1 QPLPRCF
8 ICLQQ
13 MGTLNPEV
21 EARRRQ
27 FDQLKGRRGDGGG
40 GGGGRASGNAG
51 GTGSG
56 RWGGALA
63 LLRAEGAPQAALDI
77 WWSWCSLCN
86 HGGHNG
92 HLDDWF
98 AGNDTCGSQGCDCKC
113 ASRNPPAMLS

>member
-1 QPLPRCF
+1 
-8 ICLQQ
+8 

-27 FDQLKGRRGDGGG
+27 FDQLKGRRGEGI
-40 GGGGRASGNAG
+40 GGGRSRGNAG
-51 GTGSG
+51 GPGRR
-56 RWGGALA
+56 RWGGALT

-98 AGNDTCGSQGCDCKC
+98 EDNDTCGAQGCDCKC
-113 ASRNPPAMLS
+113 ASRDASAMVS